1 MCGLVFALSESQAND
16 MADRISH
23 RGPDARS
30 IRILRSK
37 RSPEAQ
43 GAFVHLRLAIVDTT
57 SPAGNQPFSDTEDS
71 RVTMFNG
78 EVFNYRQGLF
88 SRELSEVVVLHDLMA
103 ENANLSSVL
112 NGYYAAAQYCSGD
125 NVVTLV
131 RDPMGVIPLYYHKKD
146 LSVASERKAWPS
158 YEWTNLRPVP
168 PGGRVRINLDKKTI
182 KVQTKDLADV
192 FPLSVEDISATVQN
206 SRAVNLFYR
215 AVERTAKHSECG
227 FDLALSGG
235 LDSCM
240 ILYALA
246 ALGLKPSRIHTTY
259 MGEIGAEAKRAIKAV
274 EGLGWSSIH
283 NLIDVSNYKPPVR
296 EWLET
301 PANPIRDFAFIR
313 HCAVARDAES
323 KVILCGEGADEI
335 GLGYPTSSQHWT
347 PHQRWLKKIS
357 LLKSQR
363 AMTLDRVN
371 LAGMAYGK
379 EYRVPFLDM
388 DFVRYTIGNNQQ
400 NKDWFRV
407 LALTWFKVPED
418 VAYAPKFGTEEIK
431 GRGLD
436 AASLRSGFA
445 SAI

>member
-1 MCGLVFALSESQAND
+1 MCGLVFALSEEQANN
-16 MADRISH
+16 MADRIAH

-30 IRILRSK
+30 LRVLRSK
-37 RSPEAQ
+37 RSPETQ

-57 SPAGNQPFSDTEDS
+57 HWAGDQPFSESRDS

-78 EVFNYRQGLF
+78 EIFNYADGSFLRHQ
-88 SRELSEVVVLHDLMA
+88 SEVMVLHDLMA

-131 RDPMGVIPLYYHKKD
+131 RDPMGVIPLYYNKKD
-146 LSVASERKAWPS
+146 LSVASERKAWP
-158 YEWTNLRPVP
+158 EAQWKDLRPVP
-168 PGGRVRINLDKKTI
+168 PGGRVILNLDKRTI
-182 KVQTKDLADV
+182 KVRHKDLSDV
-192 FPLSVEDISATVQN
+192 FPFSPDSSSATIQGT
-206 SRAVNLFYR
+206 RGANLFFR
-215 AVERTAKHSECG
+215 AVERTARHSESG

-235 LDSCM
+235 LDSSM
-240 ILYALA
+240 ILCALMS
-246 ALGLKPSRIHTTY
+246 LNLKPRKIHTTF
-259 MGEIGAEAKRAIKAV
+259 MGEPSAEAQRAIRLVASM
-274 EGLGWSSIH
+274 GWTSIH
-283 NLIDVSNYKPPVR
+283 NLIDVSDYKPPVR

-313 HCAVARDAES
+313 HCAVAKHAVS

-335 GLGYPTSSQHWT
+335 GLGYPLPQPLAT
-347 PHQRWLKKIS
+347 PYERWLKKIS

-388 DFVRYTIGNNQQ
+388 DFVRYAMNIDQQ
-400 NKDWFRV
+400 NKSWFRHQ
-407 LALTWFKVPED
+407 AITWHAVPED
-418 VAYAPKFGTEEIK
+418 IAHAPKFGVEEIK

-436 AASLRSGFA
+436 ANNLRQGFA